1 MAQSPERRDRHR
13 SSRQRSPERRSR
25 HRSSERRSR
34 HRSRSEDK
42 DRKRRYDIMTSITIQ
57 YMTKT
62 PLDIVMIQ

>member
-13 SSRQRSPERRSR
+13 SSRQRSP
-25 HRSSERRSR
+25 ERRSR